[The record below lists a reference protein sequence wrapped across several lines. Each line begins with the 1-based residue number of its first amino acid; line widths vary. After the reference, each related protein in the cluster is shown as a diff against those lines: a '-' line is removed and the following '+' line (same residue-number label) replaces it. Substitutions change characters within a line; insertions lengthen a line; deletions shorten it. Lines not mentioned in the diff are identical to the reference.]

1 MENRELKEYLAE
13 FADNAPMS
21 IIIANPKKRKVYIPE
36 ECFMIKDENIG
47 KPVLCI
53 QIAEERDMDEEERSF
68 WLRSREQI
76 RQQHCIIPR
85 QVSGSMDRENRI
97 RLWRGCH
104 FRKGIKDNGR

>member
-53 QIAEERDMDEEERSF
+53 QIAEKRDMDEEERKAA
-68 WLRSREQI
+68 EE
-76 RQQHCIIPR
+76 
-85 QVSGSMDRENRI
+85 DE
-97 RLWRGCH
+97 
-104 FRKGIKDNGR
+104 KGE